1 MSAPLT
7 FGVFPLGMAGGP
19 DGLAV
24 GPPDDFEAIGRAFG
38 ELQGDGATLLP
49 RMYVV
54 WTGPGSTAT
63 AHAQVAQFAGI
74 GVPLDMVLCYRDPGG
89 DVPAWT
95 SFVAEVVRRHG
106 RELAALQ
113 VTGEPNL
120 TWAGAAADGAFPG
133 ARDALV
139 RGVLAGA
146 AAKRDTGATV
156 AIGFA
161 VVPDLDPAAS
171 GFWAA
176 VRDTGGA
183 RFAAALDYAGI
194 DIYPDVFGP
203 RLRPAELPATVEK
216 LLRDFRER
224 DLATA
229 GIPAAVPIRVCEN
242 GWPTG
247 PDRPEEQQA
256 VVLETV
262 IRTVYALRTELNI
275 THWELFT
282 LRDADSAKAD
292 IFHQFGV
299 LRDDYS
305 PKPAFHTLR
314 RLIAELG

>member
-1 MSAPLT
+1 MSAGLV

-24 GPPDDFEAIGRAFG
+24 GPPDDFEAIGRALG
-38 ELQGDGATLLP
+38 ELQGQGKALLP

-54 WTGPGSTAT
+54 WSGPGSTA
-63 AHAQVAQFAGI
+63 AVNAQVAQFAAI
-74 GVPLDMVLCYRDPGG
+74 GVPLDLVLCYRDPGG
-89 DVPAWT
+89 DVAAWA
-95 SFVAEVVRRHG
+95 SFVSQVVTRHG
-106 RELAALQ
+106 RDFAALQ

-146 AAKRDTGATV
+146 AAKLETGATA

-161 VVPDLDPAAS
+161 VVPDIDPAAS
-171 GFWAA
+171 GFWAQ
-176 VRDTGGA
+176 VRDSGGA
-183 RFAAALDYAGI
+183 EFAAALDYAGI

-203 RLRPAELPATVEK
+203 RLSPAELPAAVERT
-216 LLRDFRER
+216 LRDFRER

-229 GIPAAVPIRVCEN
+229 GIPASVPIRICEN

-247 PDRPEEQQA
+247 PDRPEERQA
-256 VVLETV
+256 VVLESIV
-262 IRTVYALRTELNI
+262 RTVHALRSDLNI

-282 LRDADSAKAD
+282 LRDADSSKD
-292 IFHQFGV
+292 DLFHRFGV

-305 PKPAFHTLR
+305 PKPAFHTLC